1 MPPGEHV
8 HIISAGENI
17 HTAYPAIFRTLPA
30 ITRTYVLAD
39 NSVYELSSNPEV
51 EKARVAIRDA
61 VAAVKE
67 IPVTLSIPL
76 SRELVYQPV
85 YLSVLDTITKIH
97 RECPGA
103 RFTFD
108 ISGGSKPLSNALFAV
123 SSWLEGDVY
132 SAVDQKTPQY
142 IPLPKRSVRTLLVNP
157 NYQMIL
163 AILLR
168 TGKKNANVIPAEWVS
183 RQYIFKQF
191 FTFYVPSRT
200 KKAKPDDPKVQPA
213 KFRKGRMPAAELTHG
228 TFSGFMRALVDA
240 SLSMKRFL
248 KRWAA
253 RRCSGSR
260 KAVRSHSGSFPI
272 LLQIPLS
279 GRCWT
284 KSEPVL
290 AAFFIRVRQK
300 VPANFLQSRSWGV
313 S

>member
-17 HTAYPAIFRTLPA
+17 HTAYPAIFRTLPT

-67 IPVTLSIPL
+67 ISVTLSIPF

-85 YLSVLDTITKIH
+85 YPSVRDTVTKIH

-108 ISGGSKPLSNALFAV
+108 ISGGSKPLSTALFAV

-132 SAVDQKTPQY
+132 SAFDQKAPRC
-142 IPLPKRSVRTLLVNP
+142 IPLPKRSVRTLLANP

-168 TGKKNANVIPAEWVS
+168 TGKKNASVLPAEWVS
-183 RQYIFKQF
+183 RQYIFKQLF
-191 FTFYVPSRT
+191 PCYVPSRT
-200 KKAKPDDPKVQPA
+200 KKAIPDDPKVQPA
-213 KFRKGRMPAAELTHG
+213 KPKKGRIPPAELTHG
-228 TFSGFMRALVDA
+228 TFSDFMRALADAELVDEA
-240 SLSMKRFL
+240 VSTEVGREKIFRITQSGEIAFRFFSDPATNSLIRT
-248 KRWAA
+248 
-253 RRCSGSR
+253 
-260 KAVRSHSGSFPI
+260 
-272 LLQIPLS
+272 LLD
-279 GRCWT
+279 
-284 KSEPVL
+284 
-290 AAFFIRVRQK
+290 K
-300 VPANFLQSRSWGV
+300 V
-313 S
+313 